1 MKNTIILVGIIIL
14 LISCKDNAQ
23 KNVRIITNSDT
34 IVSGNMFIAELY
46 VSYNQSVLPSFYI
59 FRDNDTL
66 GLEIDS
72 IKKCAIFR
80 ATYKTKG
87 EKIFKGYVNYIDLQ
101 NKRITEEFFIKY
113 FVKP

>member
-14 LISCKDNAQ
+14 ISSCKDNAQ
-23 KNVRIITNSDT
+23 KDVSIITNSDT

-46 VSYNQSVLPSFYI
+46 VSYNQSIFPSFYI

-80 ATYKTKG
+80 ATYKTQG
-87 EKIFKGYVNYIDLQ
+87 EKVFKGYVDYIDLQ
-101 NKRITEEFFIKY
+101 NKRKTEEFLIKY